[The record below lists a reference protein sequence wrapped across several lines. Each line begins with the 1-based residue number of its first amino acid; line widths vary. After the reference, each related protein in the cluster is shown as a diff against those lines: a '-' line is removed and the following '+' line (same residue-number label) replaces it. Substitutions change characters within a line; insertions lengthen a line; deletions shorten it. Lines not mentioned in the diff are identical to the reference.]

1 MQHSIFLAQA
11 LSIYLTVMGFSMLFN
26 RDYFYE
32 AAIET
37 ITQKGLSLLTALFT
51 LVLGIVIV
59 LFHNQWMW
67 NWRVI
72 ITVLGWITLIKGV
85 VRLIIP
91 SQVEQSISVYS
102 HGKVFYLVSFV
113 MIILGVVL
121 AYYGFKW

>member
-59 LFHNQWMW
+59 LFHNHWMW

-91 SQVEQSISVYS
+91 SQVEQSLSVYS
-102 HGKVFYLVSFV
+102 QGKVFYLVSLV
-113 MIILGVVL
+113 MIALGVVL